1 MAPGDTQVSPGVI
14 WSGGSNQMTNAGAQA
29 TAGRQREPMTISVEI
44 ERGHPDQR
52 ATLAHLAQLYMHD
65 FNDFLE
71 PDGKLDVGEDG
82 RFKDDIGL
90 ESYWTKPENSVW
102 FIRAGS
108 KLTGFAL
115 LDKVTRSG
123 QPADF
128 NMAQFF
134 VTRAYRGREVAS
146 RAVVAI
152 LEAHPGQWEIA
163 IMLRNVPALRF
174 WPRAI
179 ALARISQLETLP
191 DEAGKTKRRLLRFVA
206 G

>member
-1 MAPGDTQVSPGVI
+1 
-14 WSGGSNQMTNAGAQA
+14 
-29 TAGRQREPMTISVEI
+29 MTIEVRL
-44 ERGHPDQR
+44 ERGRPQHR
-52 ATLAHLAQLYMHD
+52 EALANLAQLYMHD

-90 ESYWTKPENSVW
+90 ESYWTKPDNAVW
-102 FIRAGS
+102 LIRAAG
-108 KLTGFAL
+108 KLAGFAL

-134 VTRAYRGREVAS
+134 VSRAYRGREVAS

-152 LEAHPGQWEIA
+152 LE
-163 IMLRNVPALRF
+163 
-174 WPRAI
+174 
-179 ALARISQLETLP
+179 
-191 DEAGKTKRRLLRFVA
+191 
-206 G
+206 